1 MKQTKTTARLTH
13 TCDTCAHT
21 YVLDVYIM
29 IQLQHCSTVA
39 ACRGYTSR
47 DSVDCCAYARMRVH
61 VPGTLYIIHTL
72 QQQTATAVLIVVL
85 QLRAVLLLLALRYI
99 QQDR

>member
-21 YVLDVYIM
+21 YILDVYIM
-29 IQLQHCSTVA
+29 IQLQHYSSVA
-39 ACRGYTSR
+39 ACCGYTSR
-47 DSVDCCAYARMRVH
+47 DSVFCCVYVRMHVH
-61 VPGTLYIIHTL
+61 VPGTHYIIHIL

-85 QLRAVLLLLALRYI
+85 QLLAVSAAACLALYTAG
-99 QQDR
+99 